1 MRGITFLCAAFLL
14 NTAVFAE
21 EAEQTLPTWNGE
33 GELGYVAARGNTET
47 ETVSGKLKFSYKTEQ
62 WLHELGFSAL
72 RSKADDAVTGEQE
85 ETADRFQAL
94 FQSNWKINLNSYLFG
109 AGRYEEDQFSGYD
122 NQNSLTFGY
131 GYTFVDS
138 DDLKFKIEAGAGA
151 RHSEFDTGEE
161 VDETIFRFRANHAW
175 KLTENTRWTNEWLI
189 ESGEDNTYSEFATGL
204 KVDMTNRF
212 ALKLAY
218 LIRENSTVPL
228 DREKR
233 DTLTTINLVFAF

>member
-1 MRGITFLCAAFLL
+1 MRRVIFLCAAFLFSL
-14 NTAVFAE
+14 VTMAE
-21 EAEQTLPTWNGE
+21 DEPVPPSAWNGE

-47 ETVSGKLKFSYKTEQ
+47 ETVSGKLKFDYKTEN
-62 WLHELGFSAL
+62 WLHELGLSAL
-72 RSKADDAVTGEQE
+72 RSKANDTITGEQE

-94 FQSNWKINLNSYLFG
+94 FQSNWKININSYLFG

-122 NQNSLTFGY
+122 AQNSVTFGY
-131 GYTFVDS
+131 GYTFVDT

-161 VDETIFRFRANHAW
+161 VDESIFRFRADHAW
-175 KLTENTRWTNEWLI
+175 QLTENTRWTNELLV
-189 ESGEDNTYSEFATGL
+189 ESGEDNTYSEFNTGL

-218 LIRENSTVPL
+218 LIRENSTVPIG
-228 DREKR
+228 REKR
-233 DTLTTINLVFAF
+233 DTLTTINLVFSF